1 MNARKKNLNSY
12 DHNTGLRYYENK
24 DIVVFT
30 ALKIASRYCDNYF
43 YDDQLDK
50 VKNISFK
57 DGKFYT
63 SLKKHNAYKKY
74 GEQTK
79 DVLINNIIEGKEKR
93 KIIFLYRDPIERYIS
108 TLNHFYTD
116 FLCNIILDYERY
128 PLSDSVFAEGSAS
141 QFMKGSAYADIEQL
155 TKNRNELPQKVKDCI
170 TDKFF
175 EELHTSDI
183 HWETIR
189 HETRGKDG
197 ILKEIIEP
205 ADTIRLNQMADIFL
219 NHESE
224 KVFDVENQS
233 NSKDPH
239 YSSYI
244 KSYNEI
250 INDKNCKNISI
261 FNIDDNNLGE
271 LFRVE
276 SQETHINDTF
286 IHAGSNGNPKWG
298 GTNPH
303 TKDILRNALQKS
315 YRFKTQVEEKFNQEM
330 RELTQLKLWMI

>member
-1 MNARKKNLNSY
+1 MNTWKKNLNSY

-24 DIVVFT
+24 DVIVIT
-30 ALKIASRYCDNYF
+30 ALKVASRFCDNYF

-57 DGKFYT
+57 DGKFYSNDYT
-63 SLKKHNAYKKY
+63 SGHNTYTED
-74 GEQTK
+74 G
-79 DVLINNIIEGKEKR
+79 LLNNILKGKEKR
-93 KIIFLYRDPIERYIS
+93 KIIFLYRDPIERFIS
-108 TLNHFYTD
+108 TLNYFYTN

-128 PLSDSVFAEGSAS
+128 PLSDSVFAEGSA
-141 QFMKGSAYADIEQL
+141 YADDEQL
-155 TKNRNELPQKVKDCI
+155 TKDRNDIPQKVKDCI

-175 EELHTSDI
+175 QELHTSNI
-183 HWETIR
+183 HWQSIR

-197 ILKEIIEP
+197 KIIQVIGTD
-205 ADTIRLNQMADIFL
+205 DTIRLNQMADIFL
-219 NHESE
+219 NYESE

-250 INDKNCKNISI
+250 INDKNCKNITI
-261 FNIDDNNLGE
+261 FNIDNNNLGE

-276 SQETHINDTF
+276 SQETHINDTS

-298 GTNPH
+298 RTNPH

-330 RELTQLKLWMI
+330 RELTQLKLWKI

>member
-1 MNARKKNLNSY
+1 MNTGKKYLNSY

-24 DIVVFT
+24 DVIVIT
-30 ALKIASRYCDNYF
+30 ALKVASRFCDNYF
-43 YDDQLDK
+43 YDDQIDK

-63 SLKKHNAYKKY
+63 SLKNYWEYKNY
-74 GEQTK
+74 GEQTE
-79 DVLINNIIEGKEKR
+79 DGLLNNILKGKEKR
-93 KIIFLYRDPIERYIS
+93 KIIFLYRDPIERFIS

-128 PLSDSVFAEGSAS
+128 PLSDSVFAEGSA
-141 QFMKGSAYADIEQL
+141 YADDEHL
-155 TKNRNELPQKVKDCI
+155 TKGRNDIPQKVKDCI

-175 EELHTSDI
+175 QELHTSNI
-183 HWETIR
+183 HWQSIR

-197 ILKEIIEP
+197 KISQVIGTD
-205 ADTIRLNQMADIFL
+205 DTIRLNQMADIFL
-219 NHESE
+219 NYESE
-224 KVFDVENQS
+224 KVFDAENQS

-271 LFRVE
+271 LFRADHNIKNGKTN
-276 SQETHINDTF
+276 SDTKHF
-286 IHAGSNGNPKWG
+286 I
-298 GTNPH
+298 
-303 TKDILRNALQKS
+303 RNALQKN
-315 YRFKTQVEEKFNQEM
+315 YMFKSEVEEKFNQEM
-330 RELTQLKLWMI
+330 RELTQLKLWKI